1 VDQRSTGGKNP
12 SYNWAY
18 GIALVA
24 SLVVLSVGIYQA
36 VRSGSLALLG
46 VGCGSVVAVL
56 IAWPIA
62 AHLSS
67 FQVASCAQAERAL
80 TEINERFEQFS
91 VMLNLISEQ
100 QLLSDRAKSV
110 AFRDK
115 DSEALRRAI
124 QEEILEQHWEAAL
137 SLANEIENA
146 FGFKQE
152 ADSLRAQIADKQNEH
167 VRKHIADATA
177 LIERHVRGEAWQE
190 AYAEANRIAQQFPDS
205 PQATALPAE
214 VDRRREAHKKQ
225 LIDSWNDA
233 VNRHDVDGGIEI
245 LKRLDTYLTPTEAE
259 AYQETARSIFKEKIG
274 ILRTQFSVA
283 VQDRNWT
290 EAIRL
295 AETIIRDFPNSQ
307 MAKEVRDMMDNLR
320 ARAGGLEPAEV

>member
-1 VDQRSTGGKNP
+1 VEQRSTRGKTP

-18 GIALVA
+18 GVALA
-24 SLVVLSVGIYQA
+24 AALVVLGIGIYQ
-36 VRSGSLALLG
+36 VSRTGSMAMLG
-46 VGCGSVVAVL
+46 VGCGSLVAVL

-62 AHLSS
+62 AHLSA
-67 FQVASCAQAERAL
+67 FQLSSCDQAERAL

-137 SLANEIENA
+137 ALANEIENA
-146 FGFKQE
+146 FGFKGE
-152 ADSLRAQIADKQNEH
+152 ADALREQISAKQNEN

-177 LIERHVRGEAWQE
+177 VIERHVRGEAWQD
-190 AYAEANRIAQQFPDS
+190 AYAEANRIATQFPDTAA
-205 PQATALPAE
+205 ATSLPAE

-245 LKRLDTYLTPTEAE
+245 LKRLDAYLTPTEAE

-283 VQDRNWT
+283 VQDRNWN

-295 AETIIRDFPNSQ
+295 AETIMRDFPNSQ